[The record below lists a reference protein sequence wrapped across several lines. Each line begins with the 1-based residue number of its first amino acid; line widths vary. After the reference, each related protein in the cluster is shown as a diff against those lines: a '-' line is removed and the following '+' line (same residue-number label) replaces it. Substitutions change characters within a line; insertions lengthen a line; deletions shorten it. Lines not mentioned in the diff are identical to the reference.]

1 MRYHILQ
8 FVSHMGAYGVKR
20 SFLRRSVVKT
30 YGQNDESWAIDTAK
44 RGHPAGLSFLYEL
57 HKNYVFSL
65 CLRMTRQPALAE
77 DLTQDVFLHLGR
89 KIHLYRGAAKF
100 RSWLHR
106 ITVNMVAMYFR
117 RHKQVDVSLDN
128 DNTAF
133 VTFALPA
140 PSGGLDLDT
149 RILLTEALSCL
160 PAHRRRVLLLHDL
173 EGYRHKEIST
183 LLGITQGASRCQL
196 HHARLKLR
204 AKLGVKSQA
213 KRIKPMPA
221 LMLAGGGQ
229 LPQTCN

>member
-1 MRYHILQ
+1 M
-8 FVSHMGAYGVKR
+8 KD
-20 SFLRRSVVKT
+20 
-30 YGQNDESWAIDTAK
+30 YGQKDELWAIDTAK
-44 RGHPAGLSFLYEL
+44 QGKPAGLSFLYEL

-128 DNTAF
+128 ENSTS
-133 VTFALPA
+133 VVLALPA
-140 PSGGLDLDT
+140 HSEGVDLDT
-149 RILLTEALSCL
+149 RISLTEALSSL

-173 EGYRHKEIST
+173 EGYRHNEISR

-204 AKLGVKSQA
+204 AKLGVKPRA
-213 KRIKPMPA
+213 KRRIRRPA
-221 LMLAGGGQ
+221 LIFAGSGHQ
-229 LPQTCN
+229 PQPCN